1 MRKPALFILLSFTLL
16 ITGCSPGRLFQTGAG
31 GSGTITPFNGNFSF
45 TATSQVTSTVFII
58 GGSLKSDATGAV
70 TGTMH
75 VAGSTCFNPQTD
87 VVPLTGTITSAGAFT
102 ATSSAVTNQVISFT
116 ATISA
121 DGTTISAGTF
131 TITGGCATGEHGT
144 LTGFEVASLT
154 AASYTGSFIS
164 GSNTITVSSSPLTQ
178 ATTANP
184 QGQFPLTG
192 TLAFSTSTCGLT
204 SATIQTGTAEGVLVN
219 LVLSGSD
226 GLSTITF
233 SGQATDQTAKTI
245 NGTFSISG
253 TGVCAG
259 ATGNATLTHP

>member
-1 MRKPALFILLSFTLL
+1 MRKLALFTVLSFTLL
-16 ITGCSPGRLFQTGAG
+16 ITGCSPGKLFQPGTGSG
-31 GSGTITPFNGNFSF
+31 GSITPFNGNFSL
-45 TATSQVTSTVFII
+45 TATSQVTSTVFIV

-87 VVPLTGTITSAGAFT
+87 VVPFTGTITSAGAFT
-102 ATSSAVTNQVISFT
+102 ATSSAVSTQVISFT

-121 DGTTISAGTF
+121 DGSTINAGTF

-154 AASYTGSFIS
+154 ASYTGSFVS
-164 GSNTITVSSSPLTQ
+164 GSNTITVISSPLTQ
-178 ATTANP
+178 ATTANA

-204 SATIQTGTAEGVLVN
+204 SATIQNGTVDGVLVN
-219 LVLSGSD
+219 LALTGSD
-226 GLSTITF
+226 ALSTIAFT
-233 SGQATDQTAKTI
+233 GQATDNTAKVI

-259 ATGNATLTHP
+259 ATGNASLTHP